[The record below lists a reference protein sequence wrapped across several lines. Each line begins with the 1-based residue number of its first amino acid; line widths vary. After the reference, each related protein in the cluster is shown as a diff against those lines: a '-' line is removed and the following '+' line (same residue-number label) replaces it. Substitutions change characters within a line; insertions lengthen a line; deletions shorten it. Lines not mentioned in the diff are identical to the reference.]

1 MFLPLSLPGVVNG
14 SILVFTI
21 CLGFYVTP
29 ILLGTPRDMMI
40 SQLINQQIE
49 ELLAWGFAAALRRGA
64 AAATVLVLSIYNRFV
79 GPRPAVGLR
88 HARPCPS

>member
-1 MFLPLSLPGVVNG
+1 VVNG
-14 SILVFTI
+14 SLLVFTV

-49 ELLAWGFAAALRRGA
+49 ELLAWGFAAALA
-64 AAATVLVLSIYNRFV
+64 VVLLTATAILLLLYNRFV
-79 GPRPAVGLR
+79 GLDRLWG
-88 HARPCPS
+88 